1 MEKYDFSVNYLRRDE
16 RNKSNQLFVD
26 LSRLFFISLMSML
39 LTTAGKY
46 LADPS
51 VPKYSNLFSEASM
64 DDYFSRVSPAYCQ
77 SGGARRFLIQREL
90 FDVNGHTPLI

>member
-1 MEKYDFSVNYLRRDE
+1 MSV
-16 RNKSNQLFVD
+16 
-26 LSRLFFISLMSML
+26 L

-64 DDYFSRVSPAYCQ
+64 DDYFSRVSPSYCQ